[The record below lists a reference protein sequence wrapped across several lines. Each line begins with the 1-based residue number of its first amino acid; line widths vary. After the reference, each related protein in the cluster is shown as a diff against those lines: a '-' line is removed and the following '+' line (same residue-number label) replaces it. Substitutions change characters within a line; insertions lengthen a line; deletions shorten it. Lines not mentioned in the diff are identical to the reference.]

1 MVPSTWWNN
10 TMGWDPRILQIVT
23 GLVTP
28 VQIPKMNRVWQSPSV
43 DHWLPLPT
51 SLGVESNAFA
61 AVVKSL
67 EISVGKLLVPQT
79 RVRDTSL
86 PRIYCRTMQNA
97 GVLGRARLPQ
107 QDKVVK
113 ILEDYMQKQPL
124 KPREVPKLKYPLQI
138 PTKFTGTVF
147 PEDVLI
153 LPWARAANWKLYRKS
168 VNGCELETGFI
179 SISNN

>member
-1 MVPSTWWNN
+1 
-10 TMGWDPRILQIVT
+10 
-23 GLVTP
+23 
-28 VQIPKMNRVWQSPSV
+28 MNRVWQSPSV

-97 GVLGRARLPQ
+97 GVLGRARHEIILFVVATGGKNYIEPPVRIYRHYKAIYPWSTIGGIYCQLGDYIILLPTT
-107 QDKVVK
+107 
-113 ILEDYMQKQPL
+113 LL
-124 KPREVPKLKYPLQI
+124 PK
-138 PTKFTGTVF
+138 
-147 PEDVLI
+147 
-153 LPWARAANWKLYRKS
+153 ARKLHS
-168 VNGCELETGFI
+168 GD
-179 SISNN
+179 

>member
-1 MVPSTWWNN
+1 MP
-10 TMGWDPRILQIVT
+10 
-23 GLVTP
+23 
-28 VQIPKMNRVWQSPSV
+28 
-43 DHWLPLPT
+43 
-51 SLGVESNAFA
+51 
-61 AVVKSL
+61 
-67 EISVGKLLVPQT
+67 
-79 RVRDTSL
+79 
-86 PRIYCRTMQNA
+86 NA